1 MGRDAESRKRRTL
14 CHDFNPRAR
23 VGRDLHHLV
32 ARGTIDISIHAPAW
46 GATHKM
52 VAILRE
58 LRISIHAPA
67 WGATSLHSPI
77 LSDLLI
83 SIHAP
88 AWGATLNHF
97 CFSVVN
103 IFQSTR
109 PRGARQPRRFDR
121 SSSLDISIHAPAWG
135 ATILKPFSN
144 KASLISIHAPAWG
157 ATTFWISPSRQH
169 RHFNPRARVGRDVH
183 RRLCKIL
190 YPHFNPRTRV
200 GRDMR
205 CGFGQGCLTNFNPRA
220 RVGRDYTAKLP
231 MSVSAYFNPRARVGR
246 DVSHCVRGWLSRNF
260 NPRARVGRDDPT
272 NNPAPW
278 HTISIHA
285 PVWGATAGG
294 V

>member
-1 MGRDAESRKRRTL
+1 MGRDENVCASRL
-14 CHDFNPRAR
+14 NSSDFNPRAR

-121 SSSLDISIHAPAWG
+121 SSSLD
-135 ATILKPFSN
+135 
-144 KASLISIHAPAWG
+144 ISIHAPAWG